1 MNTENLSKEQ
11 QVLYLMRKILA
22 NVVKDTT
29 TRPGMPHPLSDNTIQ
44 EIRECFGLIS
54 DREAELAAQLGQ
66 SRNEKPYY
74 ADQPQKT
81 NVIKLHLDKSTD

>member
-29 TRPGMPHPLSDNTIQ
+29 TKPGMPHPLSDNTIQ
-44 EIRECFGLIS
+44 DIRECFGLIS
-54 DREAELAAQLGQ
+54 DREAELAELLGQ

-74 ADQPQKT
+74 TDQPQKT
-81 NVIKLHLDKSTD
+81 NVIHLHMDKSAD

>member
-22 NVVKDTT
+22 SVVKDTT
-29 TRPGMPHPLSDNTIQ
+29 TKPGMPHPLSDNTIQ
-44 EIRECFGLIS
+44 DIRECFGLIS
-54 DREAELAAQLGQ
+54 DREAELAELLGQ

-74 ADQPQKT
+74 KDQPQKT
-81 NVIKLHLDKSTD
+81 NIIHLHMDKSPD

>member
-22 NVVKDTT
+22 SVVKDTT
-29 TRPGMPHPLSDNTIQ
+29 TKPGMPHPLSDNTIQ
-44 EIRECFGLIS
+44 DIRECFGLIS
-54 DREAELAAQLGQ
+54 DREAELAELLGQ

-74 ADQPQKT
+74 KDQPQKT
-81 NVIKLHLDKSTD
+81 NVIHLHMDKSSD

>member
-22 NVVKDTT
+22 SVVKDTT
-29 TRPGMPHPLSDNTIQ
+29 TKPGMPHPLSDNTIQ
-44 EIRECFGLIS
+44 DIRECFGLIS
-54 DREAELAAQLGQ
+54 DREAELAELLGQ

-74 ADQPQKT
+74 KDQPQKT
-81 NVIKLHLDKSTD
+81 NVIHLHIDKSSD